1 MCKPCTNI
9 MIVQIM
15 IDSAKLCSIIIYEHE
30 MNLKLYA
37 LTFKVGKCIQKEF
50 KKCFYWNIT

>member
-50 KKCFYWNIT
+50 KKCFY

>member
-1 MCKPCTNI
+1 MRKLCTNI

-15 IDSAKLCSIIIYEHE
+15 IDSAKLCSIIIYKHE

-37 LTFKVGKCIQKEF
+37 LTFKVGKCIRKEF
-50 KKCFYWNIT
+50 